1 MSTAGQRS
9 TPRHPGENDRLDL
22 FVRILRFAALPIGCF
37 CATCSAPH
45 ITLNRVNLDLN
56 AVAIRDACDAGLL
69 AGALTVV
76 WQGGEVLQVN
86 EIGYRDVD
94 AGLPMH
100 RDTLFRIASMT
111 KPVTVAAVMS
121 LVDDGKLTLKDP
133 VVRWAPEL
141 ADVRVLDDPHGPL
154 DRTQPVRRA
163 ILIEDLLTHTS
174 GLAYGFSV
182 SGPIGKAYL
191 RLPFNQGPDAWL
203 AELAKLPLVHQ
214 PGDRV
219 TYSHSID
226 LLGVIASRVEDKPFY
241 QVLEE
246 RVLSPTGMPDT
257 GFFVSL
263 EARRRAATMY
273 SLDEHERLRHDV
285 MGPPHIKPPSFCNAG
300 GGLWSTA
307 NDYLRF
313 IRMLLGDGTV
323 DGVRVLSPESV
334 RLMRTDRLTDEQKR
348 HNFLGA
354 PYWVGRGFGLNL
366 SVVTDSAKSAPLFGP
381 GGPGTFSWP
390 GAYGTWWQ
398 ADPGADLILIY
409 LIQNLPD
416 MTVDAATAVA
426 GNTSLAKLRTAQPK
440 FVRRTYQALGL

>member
-1 MSTAGQRS
+1 M
-9 TPRHPGENDRLDL
+9 
-22 FVRILRFAALPIGCF
+22 
-37 CATCSAPH
+37 
-45 ITLNRVNLDLN
+45 NRTSLSGNQ
-56 AVAIRDACDAGLL
+56 ASIREVCDAGLL

-76 WQGGEVLQVN
+76 WQRGEVLQVN

-94 AGLPMH
+94 ARLPMG

-121 LVDDGKLTLKDP
+121 LVDAGKLTLKDP

-141 ADVRVLDDPHGPL
+141 ARLQVLDDPHGPL
-154 DRTQPVRRA
+154 DRTHPARRA

-182 SGPIGKAYL
+182 SGPISKAYM
-191 RLPFNQGPDAWL
+191 RLPFNQGPDIWL

-226 LLGVIASRVEDKPFY
+226 LLGVIAARIEGKPFY
-241 QVLEE
+241 EVLEE
-246 RVLSPTGMPDT
+246 RVLGPAGMPDT
-257 GFFVSL
+257 GFFVTP

-273 SLDEHERLRHDV
+273 SLDENERLRHDV
-285 MGPPHIKPPSFCNAG
+285 MGPPHIRPPSFCNAG

-307 NDYLRF
+307 DDYLRF
-313 IRMLLGDGTV
+313 VRMLLGDGTV
-323 DGVRVLSPESV
+323 DGVRVLSGESA
-334 RLMRTDRLTDEQKR
+334 RLMRTDHLTDEQRR

-366 SVVTDSAKSAPLFGP
+366 SVVTDPAKSAPLFGP

-398 ADPGADLILIY
+398 ADPAADLILIY